1 MWAISRDERERG
13 RNGET
18 GEEAK
23 SHRTA
28 IGKCTERSRS
38 RTCSLAEDHDDGAET
53 KGWNRRDLVVLQM
66 KLGKSGDD
74 VTRQQEARINKVKR
88 RIEELERELR
98 LLKRDLAERLAGS
111 SSKRFKHLRVQLTFR
126 GQLTFS
132 GEDPPPAQPSKPA
145 GAVSKAVPPKRPP
158 WGYQGQAKD
167 IIE

>member
-38 RTCSLAEDHDDGAET
+38 RTCSLAEDHDDGAKLLADEIAETAET
-53 KGWNRRDLVVLQM
+53 KGWNRRGLVVLQM

-88 RIEELERELR
+88 RIERGERELR
-98 LLKRDLAERLAGS
+98 LLKRDLAERVAASLG
-111 SSKRFKHLRVQLTFR
+111 L
-126 GQLTFS
+126 
-132 GEDPPPAQPSKPA
+132 
-145 GAVSKAVPPKRPP
+145 
-158 WGYQGQAKD
+158 
-167 IIE
+167 

>member
-38 RTCSLAEDHDDGAET
+38 RTRLLAEDHDDDDHDVEAKSHRKAIGKCTERSRSRTRSLAEDHDDGAKLLADEIAETAET
-53 KGWNRRDLVVLQM
+53 KGWNRRGLVVLQM

-74 VTRQQEARINKVKR
+74 VTRQQEARIIKVKR

-98 LLKRDLAERLAGS
+98 LLKRDLAERVAASLG
-111 SSKRFKHLRVQLTFR
+111 L
-126 GQLTFS
+126 
-132 GEDPPPAQPSKPA
+132 
-145 GAVSKAVPPKRPP
+145 
-158 WGYQGQAKD
+158 
-167 IIE
+167 

>member
-38 RTCSLAEDHDDGAET
+38 RTRSLAEDHDDGAKLLADEIAETAET

-66 KLGKSGDD
+66 KFGKFGDD
-74 VTRQQEARINKVKR
+74 VTRQQEACINKVKR
-88 RIEELERELR
+88 RIERGERELR
-98 LLKRDLAERLAGS
+98 LLKRDLAERVAASLG
-111 SSKRFKHLRVQLTFR
+111 L
-126 GQLTFS
+126 
-132 GEDPPPAQPSKPA
+132 
-145 GAVSKAVPPKRPP
+145 
-158 WGYQGQAKD
+158 
-167 IIE
+167 